1 MEKEEWINRRT
12 ADPNK
17 IGKLWWNK
25 MYNQCH
31 LPMEKRTEVPRDI
44 EDKMMREFLKRQQQT
59 PEDVA
64 KWMNEAGTRGIIRA
78 IFSDVDGETVN
89 ISPEQIKKTLDMS
102 YRLYIIKGQ
111 QKTTDISNIQ
121 SNLCER

>member
-31 LPMEKRTEVPRDI
+31 LPMEKERRYHEI
-44 EDKMMREFLKRQQQT
+44 LK
-59 PEDVA
+59 
-64 KWMNEAGTRGIIRA
+64 TR
-78 IFSDVDGETVN
+78 
-89 ISPEQIKKTLDMS
+89 
-102 YRLYIIKGQ
+102 
-111 QKTTDISNIQ
+111 
-121 SNLCER
+121 